1 MSSTPSSQFAAFDVS
16 KSDRTDALTVVGLTV
31 TYRIRG
37 RDREVLQ
44 DVSFRVRRGE
54 AYGLVGESG
63 CGKST
68 VAMATVR
75 YLPRN
80 GKVKAG
86 KIMIAGADVQKLDAD
101 ALRNLRAN
109 TISMVYQDPGRA
121 LNPSLTIA
129 RQVSEAFEAAGATHD
144 EALRST
150 LEMLTRVRIAAPEQ
164 VMDSYPHQLSGGMQQ
179 RVVIA
184 MALASNPALLI
195 LDEPTTG
202 LDATVEA
209 EVLDLVAQLREELGT
224 AVLFISHNLAV
235 IGRMCERVGV
245 LYAGKLVEEGATRD
259 VFTRPRHPYTVG
271 LLRCLPTSGR
281 SKDTERLDTIAGGLP
296 SPGSVTQ
303 GCIYADRCR
312 LADERCRRE
321 APPPYRLSA
330 AHGDQM
336 ARCHY
341 HERAIELPRATPQA
355 LPDDQRGASQEKPST
370 PVLRAR
376 NLSKTFHVSG
386 ASLRALDDVSLDLAG
401 GETLGLVGES
411 GSGKTTLA
419 KLMLGLLTPDAGSV
433 LELYGAPLAARVT
446 RRSDAQV
453 KSLQIVFQNPDSALN
468 RAHSVKRLIG
478 RALSR
483 LTGLRGPE
491 IDTRLATLTEAVRLP
506 DRYLDS
512 RTRQLSGGLKQRV
525 AIARAFAGEPR
536 VVVCDEPTSALDV
549 SVQAAILNL
558 LADLQR
564 ERGVSY
570 VFISHDLHVVRY
582 LADRIAVLYLG
593 RLLEIG
599 PAAAVF
605 DGPQHP
611 YTEALLSSV
620 PTLHAHERA
629 ARIRLSGD
637 LPSAILPPSGCVF
650 HTRCPRKLG
659 AICEQQDPPFLDA
672 GHDDGDRDT
681 AQTAAHRIRC
691 HIPVG
696 TLRELQS
703 AAREPRD
710 TVPDDSADAPQ
721 NVSRNE

>member
-1 MSSTPSSQFAAFDVS
+1 MNGPPPAPFPAFDVS
-16 KSDRTDALTVVGLTV
+16 KSERTDALTVVGLTV

-37 RDREVLQ
+37 RDREVLH
-44 DVSFRVRRGE
+44 DISLRVRRGE

-68 VAMATVR
+68 MAMATLR

-86 KIMIAGADVQKLDAD
+86 KILIAGQDVQALDAD
-101 ALRNLRAN
+101 ALRTMRA
-109 TISMVYQDPGRA
+109 TAISMVYQDPGRA
-121 LNPSLTIA
+121 LNPSMTIA
-129 RQVSEAFEAAGATHD
+129 RQVAEAFEAAGANRSD
-144 EALRST
+144 ALART
-150 LEMLTRVRIAAPEQ
+150 LEMLRRVRIAAPER

-209 EVLDLVAQLREELGT
+209 EVLDLVAQLRKELGT

-245 LYAGKLVEEGATRD
+245 LYAGKLVEEGATQD
-259 VFTRPRHPYTVG
+259 VFARPRHPYTVG

-281 SKDTERLDTIAGGLP
+281 SKTLERLDTIAGQLP
-296 SPGSVTQ
+296 APGSVTQ
-303 GCIYADRCR
+303 GCVYAERCR

-321 APPPYRLSA
+321 APPPHRVAA

-336 ARCHY
+336 SRCHY
-341 HERAIELPRATPQA
+341 HERAMELPRANADALAPRVHADKAAQA
-355 LPDDQRGASQEKPST
+355 QVAVPGAL
-370 PVLRAR
+370 VLRAER
-376 NLSKTFHVSG
+376 VSKTFHVGG
-386 ASLRALDDVSLDLAG
+386 AALKAVNDVSLDLAT

-419 KLMLGLLTPDAGSV
+419 KLMLGLLAPDAGSI
-433 LELYGAPLAARVT
+433 LELDGTPLPARVT
-446 RRSDAQV
+446 RRNDEQV

-468 RAHSVKRLIG
+468 RSHSVKRLIG

-483 LTGLRGPE
+483 LAALRGAE
-491 IDTRLATLTEAVRLP
+491 QDERLAALTAAVRLP
-506 DRYLDS
+506 DRYLGA

-549 SVQAAILNL
+549 SVQASILNL

-564 ERGVSY
+564 ERGTSY

-582 LADRIAVLYLG
+582 LSDRIAVLYLG

-599 PAAAVF
+599 PAATVF
-605 DGPQHP
+605 DGPHHP
-611 YTEALLSSV
+611 YTEALLSSA
-620 PTLHAHERA
+620 PALDA
-629 ARIRLSGD
+629 APHGERIRLSGEV
-637 LPSAILPPSGCVF
+637 PSAAAPPSGCVF
-650 HTRCPRKLG
+650 HTRCPRNLG
-659 AICEQQDPPFLDA
+659 EVCEQQDPPFVDA
-672 GHDDGDRDT
+672 GDG
-681 AQTAAHRIRC
+681 HRIRC
-691 HIPVG
+691 HIPIQELR
-696 TLRELQS
+696 TLQK
-703 AAREPRD
+703 APRD
-710 TVPDDSADAPQ
+710 A
-721 NVSRNE
+721 